1 MNATAPSVQ
10 QRARETFDL
19 FEVGVSLVR
28 TRLLREH
35 PDATNQEIEAF
46 VREWLVNRSEGAV
59 GHPPPKGFR
68 LRRTER

>member
-10 QRARETFDL
+10 QRARETFEL

-28 TRLLREH
+28 TRLQREH

-46 VREWLVNRSEGAV
+46 VREWLINRSEGV
-59 GHPPPKGFR
+59 LGDPPPEGFR
-68 LRRTER
+68 QRRTER